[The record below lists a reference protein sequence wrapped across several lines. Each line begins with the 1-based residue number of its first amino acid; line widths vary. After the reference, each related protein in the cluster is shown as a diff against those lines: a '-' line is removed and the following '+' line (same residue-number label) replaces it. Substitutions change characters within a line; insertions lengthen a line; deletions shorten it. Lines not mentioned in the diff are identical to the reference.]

1 MEWTVAVGFIAG
13 ALLVYIVFSKDKEAI
28 RGIYKQKGKY
38 YYIKVKYLT
47 VNHQCNMKL

>member
-1 MEWTVAVGFIAG
+1 MEWTIAVSLIAG
-13 ALLVYIVFSKDKEAI
+13 AILIYIVFSKDKEAI

-38 YYIKVKYLT
+38 YYIKVKSSS